1 MLIIGERINGM
12 FKDVRKAIRER
23 DANVIQQLARAQV
36 EAGAG
41 ALDVNVGP
49 ASDDPVGAMKWLVE
63 TIRQVTGIPLA
74 IDTTKAEAMKA
85 GLQLAGPGSIINST
99 TGQQEKLDVLLP
111 MAVEHNASI
120 IGLTIDEKGVPRD
133 ETGRV
138 EVALKIVATAAEA
151 GLEPDRVYI
160 DAVILPMNCMQENPG
175 HVYKTIRECKML
187 SDPAPKTVIG
197 LSNVSQGTTKREL
210 VNRTCLVMA
219 IAAGLDA
226 AVADALDTEL
236 MDAMITAELL
246 LNKQI
251 YCEDYIVAW
260 HKSHARA

>member
-12 FKDVRKAIRER
+12 FKDVRQAIRDR
-23 DANVIQQLARAQV
+23 DASTIQRLAREQV
-36 EAGAG
+36 AAGAG

-49 ASDDPVGAMKWLVE
+49 ASADAAGAMKWLVE
-63 TIRQVTGIPLA
+63 TIRQVTKAPLA
-74 IDTTKAEAMKA
+74 IDTTKRDAMLA
-85 GLQLAGPGSIINST
+85 GLELAGPGSVINST
-99 TGQQEKLDVLLP
+99 TGQQEKLDVFLP
-111 MAVEHNASI
+111 MAVEHGASI

-138 EVALKIVATAAEA
+138 EIALKIVAAAAEA
-151 GLEPDRVYI
+151 GIEPDRVYI
-160 DAVILPMNCMQENPG
+160 DAIILPMNCMQENPG
-175 HVYKTIRECKML
+175 HVFKTVRECKML

-210 VNRTCLVMA
+210 VNRICLVMA

-246 LNKQI
+246 LSKQI
-251 YCEDYIVAW
+251 YCDDYLVAW
-260 HKSHARA
+260 RKSQAQL